1 MATNGKKRKYAA
13 SPQLPVLPI
22 RSRSSTPERIIADMG
37 DGVKKMFQRI
47 TSTATSDNDNSSV
60 INGATPAPRRFFRNF
75 LHDISSQDG
84 RLGDNFSLLA
94 SFAESKLFSGGLLDD
109 RQYQVSLKSRKWN
122 LDSRVLNVK
131 QIEQI
136 IQLAASLPVGSKT
149 LDDLAGELVKVLW
162 NNLEHPPLSYQGDEF
177 KYRMADGSNNN
188 IMYPQLGSASSP
200 YARTV
205 TPQTLQPGILPDPG
219 VVFDA
224 VFAREGE
231 GKEHPNRL
239 SSMLFYWATIV
250 IHDIFHTDERDDS
263 RSKTSSYLD
272 LAPLYGSSQA
282 QQDKIR
288 THVDGLLK
296 PDTYAENRVLGFPP
310 GVSALLICFNR
321 YHNYVA
327 QQLKIINEGNRFHTL
342 GSDASEAA
350 IAKLDNDLFQ
360 TARLVTCGL
369 YINITLN
376 DYVRTILNLNRSK
389 STWTLDPR
397 SNDFTDFFDDEG
409 VPIGL
414 GNQVSVE
421 FNLVYRWH
429 SAISRKDEKW
439 TADLYQVIFKGKTPE
454 EIAKLSELDFLN
466 ALREWSYQFD
476 SDPSKWPFANG
487 KYKRNARGA
496 FEDSDLIEVI
506 ADATEDV
513 ACSFGPRNV
522 PVVMKLIDVL
532 GMKQARKWRVATL
545 NEFRKFFKL
554 EPHRNFSDIT
564 KDADVARSLEALYT
578 HPDYVELYPGLV
590 AEDAKKPMSPGS
602 GLCPGYTVSRT
613 ILADAV
619 ALTRGDRFYTI
630 DYSPANLT
638 NWGWSQVKSDT
649 DVAGG
654 GVIYNLFMRAL
665 PFWYRGNSVYAM
677 YPFTIPDENKM
688 ILGSLGTYE
697 EYDFER
703 PSYIGVPAAV
713 STWKGVTDVLAD
725 QTRFAV
731 PWGPHI
737 KHLTGQD
744 YMLGV
749 DTTAGAVQKSE
760 ITHAVYCPAKGLEEV
775 RLFYED
781 LTTQLVEGRSESLRG
796 DWYQLDA
803 VRDVLNPSHAIFVA
817 RMFHMPLKAPGDM
830 KIGATVDD
838 LYLAFSVLFAYVFLD
853 LDTARSFKLRAG
865 AEQATAQVSKLVKL
879 VCEAVKIGKPFHVD
893 HYFAMGEAGKLLEDY
908 GTRLL
913 ERFFD
918 GDKSVDYV
926 VGELLPT
933 MAAAI
938 ATQAQHSSQM
948 IDLYLTEPYSEHWPA
963 IRRCAWSKDPQAF
976 EVLKSYALEA
986 NRLAPAAFGSLRT
999 VTTTGDIIDGTN
1011 TIHAKAGDSIYTDFV
1026 AAGLDPKV
1034 FPDPHLIK
1042 LDRDRTLYLHHGWG
1056 PHKCLGRPI
1065 VEVSMA
1071 AQLKVF
1077 AKLKNL
1083 RRAPGPQGHI
1093 KSTTPSPNP
1102 EGSEPQKTP
1111 GQIKIFAKSDF
1122 SDWWPFPATMKV
1134 HHDGF
1139 LQPQDAYLSA
1149 DTGLPRVDSAI
1160 NLADSGSDN
1169 DNGNGVPNGQFHM
1182 DVDSP
1187 PAAAEFDGAQG

>member
-1 MATNGKKRKYAA
+1 MNGKKRKYAG

-22 RSRSSTPERIIADMG
+22 RSRSPTPERPIINMA
-37 DGVKKMFQRI
+37 DGVKKMFARI
-47 TSTATSDNDNSSV
+47 TSTSDDDNSSV
-60 INGATPAPRRFFRNF
+60 VNGATPQPRRFFRNF
-75 LHDISSQDG
+75 LRDISSQGG

-109 RQYQVSLKSRKWN
+109 RQYQVR
-122 LDSRVLNVK
+122 LDLRRSIVMLTSTDVE

-149 LDDLAGELVKVLW
+149 LDDLSGELIKVLW
-162 NNLEHPPLSYQGDEF
+162 KNLEHPPMSYQGEEF
-177 KYRMADGSNNN
+177 RYRMADGSNNN

-224 VFAREGE
+224 IFAREGE
-231 GKEHPNRL
+231 GREHPNRL
-239 SSMLFYWATIV
+239 SSMLFYWAVII

-296 PDTYAENRVLGFPP
+296 ADTYAESRVLGFPP

-327 QQLKIINEGNRFHTL
+327 QQLKIINEGNRFPTL
-342 GSDASEAA
+342 GENPSEAA

-376 DYVRTILNLNRSK
+376 DYVRTILNLNRSN

-397 SNDFTDFFDDEG
+397 SNDFTDFFNDEG
-409 VPIGL
+409 VPIGV
-414 GNQVSVE
+414 GNQTSVE

-439 TADLYQVIFKGKTPE
+439 TVDLYQVIFKGKTSAE
-454 EIAKLSELDFLN
+454 VAALSEQEFLN
-466 ALREWSYQFD
+466 GLREWGHKFD
-476 SDPSKWPFANG
+476 PDPSSWPLDNG
-487 KYKRNARGA
+487 KYERNAHGT
-496 FEDSDLIEVI
+496 FEDSDLIKI
-506 ADATEDV
+506 LADATEDV

-522 PVVMKLIDVL
+522 PVVMRLIDIM

-554 EPHRNFSDIT
+554 EPHQHFSDIT
-564 KDADVARSLEALYT
+564 KDEDVARSLETLYT

-630 DYSPANLT
+630 DYTPANLT
-638 NWGWSQVKSDT
+638 NWGWNQVRSDT
-649 DVAGG
+649 DVAAG
-654 GVIYNLFMRAL
+654 GVIYNLLMRAL

-677 YPFTIPDENKM
+677 YPFTVPDENEL
-688 ILGSLGTYE
+688 ILGSLGTKDN
-697 EYDFER
+697 YDFSR
-703 PSYIGVPAAV
+703 PSYKGLPTVL
-713 STWKGVTDVLAD
+713 STWEGVTGVLAD
-725 QTRFAV
+725 QTRYSV

-737 KHLTGQD
+737 KQLTGND

-749 DTTAGAVQKSE
+749 DTDAGTVQRSE
-760 ITHAVYCPAKGLEEV
+760 VAHAIDCPVNGLEQV
-775 RLFYED
+775 RLFYEE
-781 LTTQLVEGRSESLRG
+781 LTTELIETRSDKLRG
-796 DWYQLDA
+796 EWYQLDA

-817 RMFHMPLKAPGDM
+817 RMFHMPLKEPGDM
-830 KIGATVDD
+830 RIGATVDD

-865 AEQATAQVSKLVKL
+865 AEQANAQVSKLVKL
-879 VCEAVKIGKPFHVD
+879 VCEAAKIGKHLHMD
-893 HYFAMGEAGKLLEDY
+893 HHFLMGEAGTMLEAY
-908 GTRLL
+908 GTKLL
-913 ERFFD
+913 ERFFA

-926 VGELLPT
+926 LWELIPT

-938 ATQAQHSSQM
+938 ATQAQHASQM
-948 IDLYLTEPYSEHWPA
+948 IDLYLTEPYYSEHWPQ
-963 IRRCAWSKDPQAF
+963 IQRCAKSNDPAAF
-976 EVLKSYALEA
+976 EMLKSYALEA

-999 VTTTGDIIDGTN
+999 ANVTGDVQDGDRTVHVN
-1011 TIHAKAGDSIYTDFV
+1011 AGDSIYTDFV
-1026 AAGLDPKV
+1026 AAGLDHDA
-1034 FPDPHLIK
+1034 FPEPHLIK
-1042 LDRDRTLYLHHGWG
+1042 LDRDRTKYIHHGWG
-1056 PHKCLGRPI
+1056 PHACLGRKI
-1065 VEVSMA
+1065 VEVAMA

-1077 AKLKNL
+1077 AKLENL

-1111 GQIKIFAKSDF
+1111 GQIKVFMKEDY
-1122 SDWWPFPATMKV
+1122 SDWWPFPASKCNPYNIIHLIAYVTSSNESASQWLLATSGHKN
-1134 HHDGF
+1134 DG
-1139 LQPQDAYLSA
+1139 
-1149 DTGLPRVDSAI
+1149 
-1160 NLADSGSDN
+1160 
-1169 DNGNGVPNGQFHM
+1169 
-1182 DVDSP
+1182 
-1187 PAAAEFDGAQG
+1187 